1 MGKTRGVAQ
10 RPRRSLET
18 DAYVD
23 VQRTADVLARAVSA
37 CLRRDDLS
45 PAQYN
50 VLRILRGAGPG
61 GLACGAIAKR
71 MFTRDPDVTRLL
83 DRLEERLLVARTRE
97 PGDRRVVRT
106 RVTAGGLRLLA
117 RLDEPIARMHAGQLG
132 HLGPGRLRALIRLLA
147 LARSTS

>member
-45 PAQYN
+45 PAQYT